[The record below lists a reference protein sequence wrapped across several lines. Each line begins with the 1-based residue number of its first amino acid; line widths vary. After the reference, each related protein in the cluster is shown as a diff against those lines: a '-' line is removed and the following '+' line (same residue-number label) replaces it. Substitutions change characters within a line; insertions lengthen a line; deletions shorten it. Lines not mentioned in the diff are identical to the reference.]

1 MQKKDLQASEEKRA
15 YFRLL
20 RYLVTNDFQA
30 SHREEQARLLQPRIT
45 DFLKQFEFE
54 HYEPSKI
61 H

>member
-1 MQKKDLQASEEKRA
+1 MQTKDLQESQEKRA

-20 RYLVTNDFQA
+20 RYLVTNELQA
-30 SHREEQARLLQPRIT
+30 YYREEQARPLQPRIS
-45 DFLKQFEFE
+45 DFLKDLE

>member
-1 MQKKDLQASEEKRA
+1 MQTKDLQASEEKRA

-20 RYLVTNDFQA
+20 RYLVTDELQA
-30 SHREEQARLLQPRIT
+30 YYREEQARP
-45 DFLKQFEFE
+45 FLKEFE